1 MAIFLVVP
9 TMSDFPVLRTNLE
22 KQQEGG
28 SLKFFELPR
37 GEFFVSF
44 KGTSQE
50 LSDLLQ
56 ISDGTAGSAIVSS
69 VSSYYGRAGT
79 NIWEWVQAHWE

>member
-9 TMSDFPVLRTNLE
+9 TLPEFAGLKASIQN
-22 KQQEGG
+22 QQDKG
-28 SLKFFELPR
+28 LIKFFELPR

-50 LSDLLQ
+50 LSDVLQ
-56 ISDGTAGSAIVSS
+56 ITDGTSGSAIVSS
-69 VSSYYGRAGT
+69 VGSYYGRAGT

>member
-9 TMSDFPVLRTNLE
+9 TILDSGALTASMQA
-22 KQQEGG
+22 QQDQGRI
-28 SLKFFELPR
+28 KYFELPR
-37 GEFFVSF
+37 GEFFVSY

-50 LSDLLQ
+50 LSDLLL
-56 ISDGTAGSAIVSS
+56 ITDGTSGSAIVSS
-69 VSSYYGRAGT
+69 VGSYYGRAGT

>member
-9 TMSDFPVLRTNLE
+9 TISDSGALTASMQA
-22 KQQEGG
+22 QQDQGRI
-28 SLKFFELPR
+28 KYFELPR
-37 GEFFVSF
+37 GEFFVSY

-56 ISDGTAGSAIVSS
+56 ITDGTSGSAIVSS
-69 VSSYYGRAGT
+69 VGSYYGRAGT

>member
-9 TMSDFPVLRTNLE
+9 TISDSGALTASMQA
-22 KQQEGG
+22 QQDQGRI
-28 SLKFFELPR
+28 KYFELPR
-37 GEFFVSF
+37 GEFFVSY

-50 LSDLLQ
+50 LSDLLL
-56 ISDGTAGSAIVSS
+56 ITDGTSGSAIVSS
-69 VSSYYGRAGT
+69 VGSYYGRAGT

>member
-9 TMSDFPVLRTNLE
+9 TLPEFAALKASIQS
-22 KQQEGG
+22 QQDAGLVK
-28 SLKFFELPR
+28 SFELPR

-50 LSDLLQ
+50 LSDVLK
-56 ISDGTAGSAIVSS
+56 ITDGTSGSAIVSS
-69 VSSYYGRAGT
+69 VGSYYGRAGT

>member
-9 TMSDFPVLRTNLE
+9 TILNSGALTASMQA
-22 KQQEGG
+22 QQDQGRI
-28 SLKFFELPR
+28 KYFELPR
-37 GEFFVSF
+37 GEFFVSY

-50 LSDLLQ
+50 LSDLLL
-56 ISDGTAGSAIVSS
+56 ITDGTSGSAIVSS
-69 VSSYYGRAGT
+69 VGSYYGRAGT